1 MRYLKILL
9 TALVFG
15 LVAAAFDYNLP
26 STNIVQVVGT
36 EVVRTDIGQRSFFWA
51 SADSGTG
58 GETGSTN
65 RDIRFINTVL
75 ADERPRV
82 FRNEDTGIFG
92 WPPYFKISSGN
103 LQAAAQ
109 SYVEDKGWVAVK
121 HYGWR
126 IEYLSAY
133 PNAVSIR
140 PVAGPGDTSTNWTRI
155 IAAILLAIS
164 ALIVWRLL
172 VRLRSWSSERLDRLR
187 SSRLWPSRRRQ

>member
-1 MRYLKILL
+1 MRYLKIVL
-9 TALVFG
+9 TILVLG
-15 LVAAAFDYNLP
+15 LVAAVYDYNLP

-58 GETGSTN
+58 GEPGSTN
-65 RDIRFINTVL
+65 RDVRFINTVL

-92 WPPYFKISSGN
+92 WPPYFKVSSGN

-109 SYVEDKGWVAVK
+109 SHVEDKDWVAVR

-126 IEYLSAY
+126 VEYLSIY

-140 PVAGPGDTSTNWTRI
+140 PVGGPGDAPTNWARI
-155 IAAILLAIS
+155 IAAILLAVT

-172 VRLRSWSSERLDRLR
+172 VRFRGWSSERLDRLK
-187 SSRLWPSRRRQ
+187 SRFPLGRGRR